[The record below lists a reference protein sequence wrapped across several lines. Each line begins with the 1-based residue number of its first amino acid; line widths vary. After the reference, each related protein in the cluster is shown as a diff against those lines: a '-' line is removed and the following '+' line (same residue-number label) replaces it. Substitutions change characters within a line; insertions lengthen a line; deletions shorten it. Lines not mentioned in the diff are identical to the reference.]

1 MTTKRK
7 SSLPPPPPPPP
18 PPIPN
23 DEDEEYIE
31 TSEDDE
37 GIEYDDDDD
46 EVQVEEEE
54 KQEEEQQ
61 PEEQHQHYEEKGE
74 EQESEDS
81 KRDSVRKLLQ
91 PFGKDQ
97 LLEILKEAAL
107 KNPSIID
114 RIIQS
119 AETDTIHRKIFVH
132 GLGWDATNETLID
145 SFKEYGDIQIA
156 NVVTDKVT
164 AKSKGYGFV
173 QFKTRDGAQN
183 ALKQPHKKIGNRMT
197 ACQLAS
203 FGPVPNHPIPDS
215 TGRKIYVA
223 NAGAHLDIQ
232 KLRTFFARFGE
243 IEEGPL
249 GYDRVTGKLRGFAL
263 FVYKTTEG
271 CKKALEEPIKFFEG
285 CQLQCK
291 RAVEGLS
298 KQKNQTGDAQA
309 QAQAQAQAVMG
320 SVAPPAFPP
329 VNYPPNY
336 AVGLNPGLAGQNV
349 NPLTAS
355 LVGHNTGIGLMNPAV
370 LGTSLNPAGYSPS
383 VARGLSPLTNR
394 SEPVT
399 VPLGLGATYGMQSSI
414 NSISPSVIGSYGS
427 QAALQGLG
435 AYQNAQLGQP
445 SPATIAR
452 PQSGFDSLGTMPT
465 YLGR

>member
-1 MTTKRK
+1 MATKIQQ
-7 SSLPPPPPPPP
+7 
-18 PPIPN
+18 PISN
-23 DEDEEYIE
+23 DEEDEEYIE

-37 GIEYDDDDD
+37 GVDYED
-46 EVQVEEEE
+46 EEEEVEEEE
-54 KQEEEQQ
+54 EEEEEQSD
-61 PEEQHQHYEEKGE
+61 EQHEE
-74 EQESEDS
+74 EQESDDS
-81 KRDSVRKLLQ
+81 KRDSVRKLLE

-97 LLEILKEAAL
+97 LIEILKEAAL

-145 SFKEYGDIQIA
+145 SFKEYGDIEIG
-156 NVVTDKVT
+156 NVVNDKVT
-164 AKSKGYGFV
+164 GKSKGYGFV
-173 QFKTRDGAQN
+173 QFKTRDGAQK
-183 ALKQPHKKIGNRMT
+183 ALEQPQKKIGNRMT
-197 ACQLAS
+197 SCQLAS
-203 FGPVPNHPIPDS
+203 FGPVPNHPIQDS

-223 NAGAHLDIQ
+223 NVGAHLDVE
-232 KLRTFFARFGE
+232 KLRAFFAKFGE

-263 FVYKTTEG
+263 FVYKTAEG
-271 CKKALEEPIKFFEG
+271 CKKALEEPVKFFEG

-298 KQKNQTGDAQA
+298 KKKYQA
-309 QAQAQAQAVMG
+309 GEAVMV

-329 VNYPPNY
+329 VNFPTNY
-336 AVGLNPGLAGQNV
+336 AMGLNPGMAGQNV

-355 LVGHNTGIGLMNPAV
+355 LVGQSTGIGLMNPSV

-383 VARGLSPLTNR
+383 IARGLAPLTNR
-394 SEPVT
+394 TEPVT
-399 VPLGLGATYGMQSSI
+399 APLGLGATYCMQSSI

-427 QAALQGLG
+427 QAALQGWG
-435 AYQNAQLGQP
+435 AYQNAQMGQP
-445 SPATIAR
+445 SAATLAR
-452 PQSGFDSLGTMPT
+452 PQSGVGSLGTMPT
-465 YLGR
+465 YRGH